1 MLREPALHFFVLG
14 ALLFGAHHL
23 VAGEPRT
30 IVVTPGV
37 KAELA
42 RRFRD
47 DHGRLPTAAEQARA
61 LRDWQRD
68 EALFRHARAEKLD
81 ENDGPIRAMLID
93 KLRARALQQVPA
105 REPTEAELADW
116 LRSHQSLYERPK
128 RYALEWLSFG
138 KEHASANEERAA
150 NEHKLKGGA
159 DARSLGRAHFG
170 ARLTL
175 EEVKERLGPELSS
188 QVATLPLAQW
198 HKSEN
203 ATELLLVRV
212 GQVEGGLPPENEL
225 RPRLIVDCAAAQR
238 EQEAQKELDKVAAE
252 YTFREGR

>member
-23 VAGEPRT
+23 VAGAPRT

-37 KAELA
+37 KADVT

-47 DHGRLPTAAEQARA
+47 DKGRQPTAAEQARA

-68 EALFRHARAEKLD
+68 EALFRHALAEKLD
-81 ENDGPIRAMLID
+81 QNDRAIRGLVLH
-93 KLRARALQQVPA
+93 KLHAHTLQRVPP
-105 REPTEAELADW
+105 RQPTEAELADW
-116 LRSHQSLYERPK
+116 LRNHRSVYETPK

-138 KEHASANEERAA
+138 KEQASANHERAA
-150 NEHKLKGGA
+150 NEEKLKSGV
-159 DARSLGRAHFG
+159 DARSLGRPHFG

-175 EEVKERLGPELSS
+175 DQVEERLGPELSS
-188 QVATLPLAQW
+188 QVATLPLRQW
-198 HKSEN
+198 HESES

-212 GQVEGGLPPENEL
+212 DQVEGGLPPEDEL
-225 RPRLIVDCAAAQR
+225 RPRLVSDCAAALR
-238 EQEAQKELDKVAAE
+238 EQEAQKELDKVATE
-252 YTFREGR
+252 YIFQDRP